1 MVLIAA
7 VMIARKFSSPEPS
20 RALPGAETQ
29 QNSAA
34 RHPSNSAPGT
44 SQGGNTTLK
53 PGLSEEAAEKSR
65 AEALEKIEEASTSYD
80 PAQLPVIRPYLTH
93 PDPALRTAAV
103 NGMLVLGDASA
114 GPMLRDAAKSLSS
127 PEEAK
132 KMEEAANYVALPS
145 ANLKKHAERAKER
158 KKTESLPMPQAPVD
172 PPSEGVR

>member
-20 RALPGAETQ
+20 GALPGSENQ
-29 QNSAA
+29 PNSAA
-34 RHPSNSAPGT
+34 GHPSNSAPGT
-44 SQGGNTTLK
+44 SQGGSTATK
-53 PGLSEEAAEKSR
+53 PELADESAEKSR

-80 PAQLPVIRPYLTH
+80 PAQLPVIRPYLIH
-93 PDPALRTAAV
+93 PDPALRAAAV

-114 GPMLRDAAKSLSS
+114 GPMLREAARTLSS

-132 KMEEAANYVALPS
+132 KMEEAANYVELPS

-158 KKTESLPMPQAPVD
+158 KKAESPPMPQAPID